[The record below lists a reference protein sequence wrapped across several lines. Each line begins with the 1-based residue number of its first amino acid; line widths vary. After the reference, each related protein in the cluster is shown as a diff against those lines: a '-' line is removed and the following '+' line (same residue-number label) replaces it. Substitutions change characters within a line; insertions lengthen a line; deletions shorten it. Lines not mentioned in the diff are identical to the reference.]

1 MSKSGVPATTGTKQ
15 ASKKANATSFK
26 KGQSGNPKGRPPG
39 SRNKITEDFLSAV
52 CADFATHGV
61 AVVQQVREEKPVA
74 YLEMV
79 AALVPKNVDL
89 SHSADAGF
97 LDLMKMISAGVVK

>member
-1 MSKSGVPATTGTKQ
+1 MAKAMATGASATTE
-15 ASKKANATSFK
+15 KKHSNLKPFQ

-52 CADFATHGV
+52 AEDFGKHGV

-89 SHSADAGF
+89 GVSADAGF
-97 LDLMKMISAGVVK
+97 LDLMKMISGGKVG